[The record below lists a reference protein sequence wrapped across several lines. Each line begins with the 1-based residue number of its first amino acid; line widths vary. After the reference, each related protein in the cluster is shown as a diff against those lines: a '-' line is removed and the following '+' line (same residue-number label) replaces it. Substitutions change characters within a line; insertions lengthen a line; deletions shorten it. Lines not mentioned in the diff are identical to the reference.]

1 MIKIMRAANGEVVF
15 TLSGRMGTEDIA
27 ELETLIK
34 SEADDRHIVLDLKDV
49 TLVGQDAIAFL
60 ERCEANNIKL
70 KNSAAYIREWITRR
84 RGGS

>member
-1 MIKIMRAANGEVVF
+1 
-15 TLSGRMGTEDIA
+15 MGTEDIA